1 MSKHH
6 VKTHKWIRGKLQV
19 IINEFDDLDAAVTFA
34 NNQQRN
40 HERTNYEVETEQ
52 VVKVYDS
59 ESGELVTNIGYSQ
72 LDTYA

>member
-6 VKTHKWIRGKLQV
+6 VKTHKWVRGKLHLTV
-19 IINEFDDLDAAVTFA
+19 HEFETLDAAITFA

-40 HERTNYEVETEQ
+40 HVRTNYEVETEQ
-52 VVKVYDS
+52 VVKVYDG
-59 ESGELVTNIGYSQ
+59 ESGELVTNIGYSP